1 MAPTGVSKQ
10 TARVLPVARTSY
22 ETTTIAF
29 ELPTEFVKE
38 LGSADALTAKA
49 RQALVLQL
57 LRDAEITQGQAAIL
71 LGITRY
77 DILDL
82 MAEHHILSGPLTAE
96 EMRQDIENARRFT
109 RQS

>member
-1 MAPTGVSKQ
+1 M
-10 TARVLPVARTSY
+10 ARTSF
-22 ETTTIAF
+22 EATTIAF
-29 ELPTEFVKE
+29 ELPTELVQE
-38 LGSADALTAKA
+38 LGSTDALTAKA

-82 MAEHHILSGPLTAE
+82 MAEHHIESGPLTAE

-109 RQS
+109 RQP